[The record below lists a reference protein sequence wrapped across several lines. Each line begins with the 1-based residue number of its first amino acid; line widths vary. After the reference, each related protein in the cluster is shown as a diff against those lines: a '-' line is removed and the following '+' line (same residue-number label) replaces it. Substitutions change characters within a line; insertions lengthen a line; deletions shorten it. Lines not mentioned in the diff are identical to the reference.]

1 MHRDASEERLVH
13 RLEAF
18 SDVVIGF
25 TLAQSGVQL
34 AVPAAGEAF
43 HLHPFSL
50 FAFLVTFGTVC
61 GMWWAHHKLF
71 DRYFVPVPP
80 CIVLNFA
87 SLAGVIF
94 VVYSLQLWL
103 QMGPRG
109 STAYAMYSG
118 AFGFVCAM
126 LAVQYAVGLRL
137 RGASMDPTIVR
148 DGQRALLR
156 LTGLVIIFA
165 ASTGYIARWGIEG
178 PLGISIPVL
187 FIIWQRGLAIYWRRR
202 DRLTMP
208 QPATVG
214 GVRK

>member
-43 HLHPFSL
+43 HLRPFSL

-61 GMWWAHHKLF
+61 GMWWSHHKLF

-87 SLAGVIF
+87 SLAGVVL

-103 QMGPRG
+103 HTGPHG
-109 STAYAMYSG
+109 STAYAMYFG

-126 LAVQYAVGLRL
+126 LAIQYAVGLRL
-137 RGASMDPTIVR
+137 RGDSMDAKVAR
-148 DGQRALLR
+148 DGRRALLR
-156 LTGLVIIFA
+156 LTGLVVIFA
-165 ASTGYIARWGIEG
+165 LSTAYITRMGIEA
-178 PLGISIPVL
+178 PLAVWIPVL
-187 FIIWQRGLAIYWRRR
+187 FVFWQRGLALYWRRR
-202 DRLTMP
+202 DRLTTP

-214 GVRK
+214 AAHK